1 LATGFFDLQAS
12 RAEAYER
19 IVVVG
24 DIHGCSAGFLRVLR
38 LAELLDERGRWQAGS
53 HTYLVVC
60 GDMIDEGSE
69 SRGVISLLRSL
80 QQQAKDRVIVLLGNH
95 ELLLLRT
102 LLSDSDAVNWETV
115 HSWADVDED
124 LKALLDDN
132 AVPMLRT
139 ATMQQWFQH
148 SLITTGRV
156 DYPNDYLAACARIPQ
171 SIAKTAA
178 HLLHRAMAKDGT
190 LSWLLGLP
198 VAAQLGDW
206 GFFHG
211 GPPSDF
217 SGDIAALNREFTAQL
232 MAHQWNHPL
241 LDPAVLEARVQD
253 GSYTGYVSLTAE
265 PNRSEPVF
273 TLVAKRVY
281 PSLIS
286 SLELI
291 LRPIAL
297 QYRLADL
304 RISPEELNQ
313 LNAPTL
319 TQVISLAEEQQD
331 MEAVFTSQIL
341 AYLMLFLLYM
351 TLIGYGSVLTNG
363 VAAEKGSRVME
374 MMLVSARPTDLLLGK
389 MIGLGL
395 ASFLQYLVWI
405 TVGIGV
411 TWLTGAFTSLSIGSL
426 PFELASVPLSTALY
440 FLLFYLLGYF
450 SYAGIFAAAGCLV
463 NRPEESSQTAMPA
476 TFVLIV
482 AFFLA
487 YSGLMSPE
495 STVARVSSLL
505 PLVAPMAMFT
515 RIVMTT
521 VPWYEIV
528 LSIVITIGFIQLSIM
543 AGGRIYRAGVLSA
556 RRISWMEGLRGSR

>member
-1 LATGFFDLQAS
+1 MRAIQTIAAREFRQVIGTRAFALTTLVGLLVLIAISFIPTAMNYFERRDLIKIAVTDAIGGQ
-12 RAEAYER
+12 YELLENSLLSIPEENR
-19 IVVVG
+19 PNVQLIEVVG
-24 DIHGCSAGFLRVLR
+24 
-38 LAELLDERGRWQAGS
+38 E
-53 HTYLVVC
+53 
-60 GDMIDEGSE
+60 E
-69 SRGVISLLRSL
+69 S
-80 QQQAKDRVIVLLGNH
+80 
-95 ELLLLRT
+95 
-102 LLSDSDAVNWETV
+102 
-115 HSWADVDED
+115 
-124 LKALLDDN
+124 
-132 AVPMLRT
+132 
-139 ATMQQWFQH
+139 
-148 SLITTGRV
+148 
-156 DYPNDYLAACARIPQ
+156 
-171 SIAKTAA
+171 
-178 HLLHRAMAKDGT
+178 
-190 LSWLLGLP
+190 
-198 VAAQLGDW
+198 
-206 GFFHG
+206 
-211 GPPSDF
+211 
-217 SGDIAALNREFTAQL
+217 
-232 MAHQWNHPL
+232 
-241 LDPAVLEARVQD
+241 DPAVLEARVQD

-319 TQVISLAEEQQD
+319 TQVISLAEKQQD
-331 MEAVFTSQIL
+331 MEAVFASQIL

-463 NRPEESSQTAMPA
+463 NRPEESSQTVMPA
-476 TFVLIV
+476 TFVLMV